1 MLFLYNSTAAFCTTW
16 TVVNSGFAFSPATLT
31 ITDGDI
37 VQFTLA
43 SNHNAREV
51 SQTTWNANGN
61 TALSGGFQTAF
72 SGGTVTAAQLTV
84 GTHYYVCSPH
94 AGGGM
99 KATIIVQAAPLPVSL
114 TAFTATQQN
123 KQVALNWCTATEQNN
138 NYFEVQRTIDGA
150 IFTTIGTVRG
160 AGTTNVAQKYNLV
173 DTKPLEG
180 INYYRLNQ
188 VDFDGKQAFS
198 PTVSVEMDYKVNVN
212 IMPNPAYDNVT
223 IAIGGENSTTSVR
236 IADATGRVL
245 LLINNISD
253 KQNID
258 ISQLPQGIYFIQI
271 SVDKENYIHRLVK
284 I

>member
-16 TVVNSGFAFSPATLT
+16 TVTNSGLTFSPATLT
-31 ITDGDI
+31 ITEGDI
-37 VQFTLA
+37 VQFTLGG
-43 SNHNAREV
+43 SHNSREV
-51 SQTTWNANGN
+51 SLATWTANGN

-72 SGGTVTAAQLTV
+72 AGGTVTAAQLTA
-84 GTHYYVCSPH
+84 GTHYYVCAPH
-94 AGGGM
+94 AGASM
-99 KATIIVQAAPLPVSL
+99 KARIIVQAPLPVSL

-150 IFTTIGTVRG
+150 VFTTIGTVRG

-173 DTKPLEG
+173 DTKPLKG

-198 PTVSVEMDYKVNVN
+198 PTVSVLMDYKVSVN

-223 IAIGGENSTTSVR
+223 IAIGGENSTASVR

-245 LLINNISD
+245 SLSNNISD

-284 I
+284 M